1 MVFFFFFRFSTTS
14 AVLCESSS
22 INSGHNNTI
31 HYQSIGEAF
40 YRQHYRHFLWEPC
53 EHDSDFLTG
62 RCFFVVALPWIHCAT
77 KTNTKTMANTLRE
90 SNAILETYN
99 LRGLFSLMKT
109 CDLTNKTPMTQ
120 TNTKTK
126 ISKSNHR

>member
-1 MVFFFFFRFSTTS
+1 
-14 AVLCESSS
+14 
-22 INSGHNNTI
+22 
-31 HYQSIGEAF
+31 
-40 YRQHYRHFLWEPC
+40 
-53 EHDSDFLTG
+53 
-62 RCFFVVALPWIHCAT
+62 
-77 KTNTKTMANTLRE
+77 MANTLRE

-126 ISKSNHR
+126 RAIIDNCQISVNWEEKPYH

>member
-1 MVFFFFFRFSTTS
+1 M
-14 AVLCESSS
+14 
-22 INSGHNNTI
+22 
-31 HYQSIGEAF
+31 
-40 YRQHYRHFLWEPC
+40 RHLIEVTRR
-53 EHDSDFLTG
+53 HGLTYK
-62 RCFFVVALPWIHCAT
+62 

>member
-62 RCFFVVALPWIHCAT
+62 RCFFVVALPWIRCAT
-77 KTNTKTMANTLRE
+77 KTNTKTMANTLR
-90 SNAILETYN
+90 ETYN